1 MYSNLLQ
8 LQQQFK
14 TNPALKSCPRVSKN
28 TRKSILSCKALP
40 GALCAHDWNIGC
52 TGLAQ
57 MLATHPQPRSENIPD
72 PHSYTTGFLV
82 DCGASVVLLTQAQV
96 SAGSLAPFPSIS
108 TAQLLINMT
117 PSYLATFSK
126 LKHSHLEGGGRGR
139 PLKFRNLQV
148 LESSRFYTNSCWWRG
163 DSLVELPTR

>member
-14 TNPALKSCPRVSKN
+14 TTPALKSCPRVSKN

-40 GALCAHDWNIGC
+40 GALCAYDWNIGC

-72 PHSYTTGFLV
+72 PHSCTTGFLV
-82 DCGASVVLLTQAQV
+82 DCGGSVVLLTQAQV
-96 SAGSLAPFPSIS
+96 SAGSLAPSPSIS
-108 TAQLLINMT
+108 TATTAGQYDPQLS
-117 PSYLATFSK
+117 SYFLQIETFPPWRRRKREAPKTQKSTGLTK
-126 LKHSHLEGGGRGR
+126 LK
-139 PLKFRNLQV
+139 V
-148 LESSRFYTNSCWWRG
+148 LY
-163 DSLVELPTR
+163 